1 MGEATKFA
9 GLMNNYQEEDGSND
23 FPADLP
29 VNTGSESRHVSDV
42 ATDAIDTWSVQ
53 KKKKD
58 EKKDKKEREK

>member
-42 ATDAIDTWSVQ
+42 ATDAIDT
-53 KKKKD
+53 
-58 EKKDKKEREK
+58 